1 MRMSRLSEL
10 FEAIVV
16 GDRSRAATFAQQAL
30 DEGTEPA
37 IVIAQSLMPAM
48 EEVGR
53 LFMADEYF
61 LPEMMMS
68 SDAMNAALTIVRPL
82 VAAGTFETQGKVV
95 LGTVQGDL
103 HDLGKNI
110 VKMMLEGAS
119 FEVVDAGIDV
129 PPTRFVELVRTE
141 KPDVIGL
148 SALLTTTMPYM
159 RDVIISLREAGLRD
173 QVRVVIGGGP
183 VTLDYADDI
192 GADGYAPDA
201 PQAVTL
207 VKGLMGLTDKLQKQG
222 DHL

>member
-1 MRMSRLSEL
+1 MSTLSEL

-207 VKGLMGLTDKLQKQG
+207 VKGLMGLGGKLQKQG
-222 DHL
+222 DL

>member
-1 MRMSRLSEL
+1 MSTLSEL

-16 GDRSRAATFAQQAL
+16 GDRSRAATLAQQAI
-30 DEGTEPA
+30 DDGTEPA
-37 IVIAQSLMPAM
+37 VVITQSLVAAM

-53 LFMADEYF
+53 LFEANEYF

-68 SDAMNAALTIVRPL
+68 SDAMNAALTIVKPL
-82 VAAGTFETQGKVV
+82 VAEGTFETQGRVV

-129 PPTRFVELVRTE
+129 PPSRFIELVRTE

-148 SALLTTTMPYM
+148 SALLTTTMPAM
-159 RDVIISLREAGLRD
+159 REVIVSLREAGLRD
-173 QVRVVIGGGP
+173 QVGVVIGGGP
-183 VTLDYADDI
+183 VTLDYAADI
-192 GADGYAPDA
+192 GADGYSPDA
-201 PQAVTL
+201 PQAVSLIRKL
-207 VKGLMGLTDKLQKQG
+207 VGLHGKREKSEG
-222 DHL
+222 S

>member
-1 MRMSRLSEL
+1 MRMSTLSEL
-10 FEAIVV
+10 FEAVVV
-16 GDRSRAATFAQQAL
+16 GDRSCAATLAQQAI
-30 DEGTEPA
+30 DESTEPA
-37 IVIAQSLMPAM
+37 IVISQSLVLAM

-53 LFMADEYF
+53 LFEANEYF

-68 SDAMNAALTIVRPL
+68 SDAMNAALTIVKPL
-82 VAAGTFETQGKVV
+82 VAEGTFETQGTVV

-129 PPTRFVELVRTE
+129 PTAQFVELVREE
-141 KPDVIGL
+141 KPGVVGL
-148 SALLTTTMPYM
+148 SALLTTTMPAM

-207 VKGLMGLTDKLQKQG
+207 VKGLMGLGGKLQKQG
-222 DHL
+222 DL

>member
-16 GDRSRAATFAQQAL
+16 GDRSRAATFVQQAL

-37 IVIAQSLMPAM
+37 IIIAQSLMPAM
-48 EEVGR
+48 EEVGK

-61 LPEMMMS
+61 LPEMMIS

-173 QVRVVIGGGP
+173 QVGVVIGGGP

-201 PQAVTL
+201 PQAVAL
-207 VKGLMGLTDKLQKQG
+207 VKRLMGLPDNLKKQG
-222 DHL
+222 DL